1 MEASKNSNI
10 ILIQDPVE
18 GYVAHELTEAITS
31 IGAPAAAISTPAELT
46 GNSIFDDPKTYTL
59 ELNTKTDVDL
69 IVTRLNNGLTPD
81 DVSAGLII
89 HTSLPK
95 TQTRK
100 IVAALKQYPN
110 SVTRTLTASGTKN
123 HAANALTK
131 LHLPAAAK
139 QFIIDYLGEDKE
151 NAYTVAQ
158 RLSQLSQHEQENIT
172 YEEVM
177 MYLPAIPGVKPPWG
191 IPDAILAGDTAQA
204 YKIFEDTRKNGIFV
218 TNFLKNYLVTL
229 HAIAVTIEKTPKVSD
244 KALAEALGLKAGWSV
259 TKKRRQARSSGSRR
273 LKTMCDIVLQL
284 SHDLTGGSY
293 VPDDTLVYKALAD
306 LTSVATGAG

>member
-10 ILIQDPVE
+10 TLIQDPVE
-18 GYVAHELTEAITS
+18 GYVAHTLADTIAS

-46 GNSIFDDPKTYTL
+46 GSSIFDEPKTYTL

-69 IVTRLNNGLTPD
+69 IVTRLNSGLTPE

-100 IVAALKQYPN
+100 LTAALKHYPN
-110 SVTRTLTASGTKN
+110 SVAKTSETTSSKN
-123 HAANALTK
+123 HAKNAFTK

-139 QFIIDYLGEDKE
+139 QFITDYLGEDKE

-158 RLSQLSQHEQENIT
+158 RLSQLTRVEQENIT

-177 MYLPAIPGVKPPWG
+177 VYLPAIPGVKPPWG

-218 TNFLKNYLVTL
+218 TNFLKNYLVAL
-229 HAIAVTIEKTPKVSD
+229 HAIAVAIEKNPRVSD

-259 TKKRRQARSSGSRR
+259 TKKRCQARAAGSGR
-273 LKTMCDIVLQL
+273 LKAMCGIVLQL

-293 VPDDTLVYKALAD
+293 VPDDILVYKTLAD
-306 LTSVATGAG
+306 LTSVAA

>member
-1 MEASKNSNI
+1 MEASNNSNI

-18 GYVAHELTEAITS
+18 GYVAHTLADTIAS
-31 IGAPAAAISTPAELT
+31 IGAPAAAIRTPAELT
-46 GNSIFDDPKTYTL
+46 GSSIFDEPKTYTL
-59 ELNTKTDVDL
+59 ELKEKTDVDL
-69 IVTRLNNGLTPD
+69 IVTRLNSDLTPE

-100 IVAALKQYPN
+100 LAAALKHYPN
-110 SVTRTLTASGTKN
+110 SVTKTSEITSSKN
-123 HAANALTK
+123 HARNAFTK

-158 RLSQLSQHEQENIT
+158 RLSQLSKSEQENIT

-177 MYLPAIPGVKPPWG
+177 VYLPAIPGVKPPWG

-204 YKIFEDTRKNGIFV
+204 YKIFEDTRKNAIFV

-229 HAIAVTIEKTPKVSD
+229 HAIAVTIEKNPRVSD
-244 KALAEALGLKAGWSV
+244 KALAESLGLKAGWSI
-259 TKKRRQARSSGSRR
+259 TKKRRQARTSGSQR
-273 LKTMCDIVLQL
+273 LKAMCSIVLQL

-293 VPDDTLVYKALAD
+293 VPDDILVYKTLAD
-306 LTSVATGAG
+306 LTSVAS

>member
-18 GYVAHELTEAITS
+18 GYVAQTLTETITS
-31 IGAPAAAISTPAELT
+31 IGTPAAAISSPAELT
-46 GNSIFDDPKTYTL
+46 GDSIFDEPKTYTL
-59 ELNTKTDVDL
+59 ELKEKADVDL
-69 IVTRLNNGLTPD
+69 IVARLNTGLAPED
-81 DVSAGLII
+81 ISAGLII

-100 IVAALKQYPN
+100 LANALKKYPN
-110 SVTRTLTASGTKN
+110 SITKTSDTTSSKT
-123 HAANALTK
+123 HATQALNK
-131 LHLPAAAK
+131 LHLSAPAK

-158 RLSQLSQHEQENIT
+158 RLSQLSKTEQENIT

-191 IPDAILAGDTAQA
+191 IPDAILAGDTKQA
-204 YKIFEDTRKNGIFV
+204 YKIFEDTRKNAIFV

-229 HAIAVTIEKTPKVSD
+229 HAIAVTIEKNPRISD
-244 KALAEALGLKAGWSV
+244 KALAETLGLKAGWAV
-259 TKKRRQARSSGSRR
+259 TKKRRQARSAGSGRI
-273 LKTMCDIVLQL
+273 KAMCGIMLQL

-293 VPDDTLVYKALAD
+293 VPDDTLTYKALAD
-306 LTSVATGAG
+306 LTSVAT